1 MAELIWLLAFSGQ
14 SFHFLS
20 TYFSSSNSAK
30 FPSASAPLKW
40 SLQLPISCRGWLFL
54 KLLYFSNC
62 DGWLMIMER
71 LTLVLFSRS
80 VCTSFWDPPHSQY
93 SLRQRES
100 RYIMIVLYCVCQCTL
115 SGDASSKHTRHTKKK
130 KRKCFYGLSFQADPA
145 QRAYV
150 HSHLIHRAFWVFQL
164 KLHCRDGRNPLFHV
178 LLNYSTKYRGCV
190 LDVIYGKQLLET
202 KHSASLFKSVQRTAQ
217 ATHTDTNRHRYTS
230 EHQLVP
236 NTNGHILRVVI
247 MNIQILTSKEFIF
260 YIFVLDNDIE
270 CD

>member
-115 SGDASSKHTRHTKKK
+115 SGDASSKHTQAHKKEK
-130 KRKCFYGLSFQADPA
+130 KEMFLWPFISGRPCTESLCTLTSNTQSFLGISAKVALQRWEKSTIPCSFELFYQIQRLCTRCNIWKTATGNQTFRLSF
-145 QRAYV
+145 
-150 HSHLIHRAFWVFQL
+150 
-164 KLHCRDGRNPLFHV
+164 
-178 LLNYSTKYRGCV
+178 
-190 LDVIYGKQLLET
+190 
-202 KHSASLFKSVQRTAQ
+202 
-217 ATHTDTNRHRYTS
+217 
-230 EHQLVP
+230 
-236 NTNGHILRVVI
+236 
-247 MNIQILTSKEFIF
+247 
-260 YIFVLDNDIE
+260 
-270 CD
+270 

>member
-100 RYIMIVLYCVCQCTL
+100 RYIMIVLYCVCVSARCQETL
-115 SGDASSKHTRHTKKK
+115 HPNTHRHTKKK
-130 KRKCFYGLSFQADPA
+130 KKEMFLCPFISGRPCTESLCTLTSNTQSFLGISAKVALQRWEKSTIPCSFELFYQI
-145 QRAYV
+145 QRLCTRCKNSYWKPN
-150 HSHLIHRAFWVFQL
+150 IQ
-164 KLHCRDGRNPLFHV
+164 PLF
-178 LLNYSTKYRGCV
+178 LNQYSA
-190 LDVIYGKQLLET
+190 QLRPHTLT
-202 KHSASLFKSVQRTAQ
+202 QID
-217 ATHTDTNRHRYTS
+217 TDTHQSISQCRTQMVTS
-230 EHQLVP
+230 SEL
-236 NTNGHILRVVI
+236 L
-247 MNIQILTSKEFIF
+247 
-260 YIFVLDNDIE
+260 
-270 CD
+270 